1 MNQQYRVTH
10 LLANFGWYDFGCST
24 LCPILLGLVEI
35 WQKRQ
40 GSWARWWNIPNQS
53 QPNRGSPGDVSP
65 GSRFRRKNRRR
76 GVSLVCKEDCTSL
89 EQRNPHF
96 SGDAAPPPPI
106 SEDDSSQ
113 NACLKE
119 EEKAGKSAAAEA
131 SAALNVPIYLPA
143 ANMLLRKTHRQFLE
157 RERPRGREVL
167 GADRGFFQHQ
177 DQCHAFK
184 GCCNWR
190 ISPVGQSWREKTDCV
205 LFCLVMRWT
214 EHHM

>member
-1 MNQQYRVTH
+1 MQR
-10 LLANFGWYDFGCST
+10 
-24 LCPILLGLVEI
+24 GL
-35 WQKRQ
+35 
-40 GSWARWWNIPNQS
+40 
-53 QPNRGSPGDVSP
+53 
-65 GSRFRRKNRRR
+65 
-76 GVSLVCKEDCTSL
+76 CTSL

-143 ANMLLRKTHRQFLE
+143 ANMLLRKTERQFLE
-157 RERPRGREVL
+157 RERPRGREAL

-177 DQCHAFK
+177 YQCHAFK

-214 EHHM
+214 ERAMSKKLDCCRMAENDWLFSFSDLCNCSSRIAV